1 MKLYFVSRNE
11 SKIEEITDM
20 LQLRAAKAPLDIEL
34 MPVRENVQEILSPA
48 LEDVVRLKAY
58 EAYRLVHHPCV
69 VEHGGL
75 FFDHA
80 KDFPGVFGRI
90 VWRSLQDR
98 MTAFLRDGD
107 SRQAVARAYLGYCD
121 GRRIHIFRGE
131 TTGEVAQAARGE
143 YNRNSWDPIFIPR
156 GSTTTYGEMGMA
168 EKRSTSPLIKAW
180 ELFLT
185 ELDAATARDR
195 GRET

>member
-11 SKIEEITDM
+11 AKIDEVVD
-20 LQLRAAKAPLDIEL
+20 LLRLRAEKAPHHIDL

-58 EAYRLVHHPCV
+58 EAYKLVHHPCV

-131 TTGEVAQAARGE
+131 TTGEVALAARGE
-143 YNRNSWDPIFIPR
+143 YNRNSWDPIFIPQ
-156 GSTTTYGEMGMA
+156 GSTATYGEMGMH
-168 EKRSTSPLIKAW
+168 EKRTTSPLLKAW
-180 ELFLT
+180 DLFLADV
-185 ELDAATARDR
+185 DAKGGRD
-195 GRET
+195 T

>member
-11 SKIEEITDM
+11 SKIEEVTDL
-20 LQLRAAKAPLDIEL
+20 LQLRATRKPHGIDL

-58 EAYRLVHHPCV
+58 EAYKLVHHPCV

-75 FFDHA
+75 FFDDA

-107 SRQAVARAYLGYCD
+107 SRRAVARAYLGYCD

-131 TTGEVAQAARGE
+131 TTGDVALAARGE
-143 YNRNSWDPIFIPR
+143 YNRNSWDPIFIPD
-156 GSTTTYGEMGMA
+156 GCTSTYGEMGMQ

-180 ELFLT
+180 DLFLS
-185 ELDAATARDR
+185 DVNATTGRD
-195 GRET
+195 E